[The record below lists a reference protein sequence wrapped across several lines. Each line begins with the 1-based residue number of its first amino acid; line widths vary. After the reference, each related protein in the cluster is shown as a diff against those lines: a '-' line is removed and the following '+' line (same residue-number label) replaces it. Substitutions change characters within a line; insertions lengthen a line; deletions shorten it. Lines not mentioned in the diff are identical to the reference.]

1 MLEFWWKKLLT
12 KKSLKLGFRFKIT
25 IGIFVFVW
33 KINNGYNKRYYI
45 YFLVGLL
52 DLSSNTNLDDSNFK
66 CFNFNFLMG
75 LNT

>member
-1 MLEFWWKKLLT
+1 MKKTFNKKEFKT
-12 KKSLKLGFRFKIT
+12 RFSIQDNYWN
-25 IGIFVFVW
+25 FVFVW

-66 CFNFNFLMG
+66 CFNLNFLMV